1 RSFKEGDCLARRK
14 RMPAFFIVSI
24 PQESVLQEH
33 DAWFDHKC
41 LMCVCVC
48 VCVCVCLCLCI
59 ICGVF
64 DLFVCL
70 YVCVFVCLFVCVCV
84 CVCVCVIICVCSYAF
99 SRENK

>member
-1 RSFKEGDCLARRK
+1 MSWYTVRLGFVGWVGVKNFKEGDCLARRK

-48 VCVCVCLCLCI
+48 VC
-59 ICGVF
+59 
-64 DLFVCL
+64 
-70 YVCVFVCLFVCVCV
+70 
-84 CVCVCVIICVCSYAF
+84 
-99 SRENK
+99 